1 MPLPKQKSEDEQEV
15 KIQLS
20 QGDLEK
26 VFKHFA
32 QKHAPAHIEHKY
44 MPRAYYD
51 SARLA
56 LHKNDLSLRMQY
68 KEGKKG
74 RLGGYEQTVKR
85 DLPAANGNLAAG
97 ALFRREVKDIMPS
110 HAPDLN
116 AVTDADTKA
125 AVLPFAKLKLKHIFT
140 AAIERRY
147 FNVSTGHGKKAAT
160 VELAFDVGEI
170 ILQSDGSRHQFFEIE
185 LERKAG
191 NAAAIDELREEI
203 LKMAPSAKVQP
214 LSKSKQGSQLYI
226 ASRKRKP

>member
-20 QGDLEK
+20 PGDLEK
-26 VFKHFA
+26 VFRHFA
-32 QKHAPAHIEHKY
+32 QKHAPSDIEHKY

-51 SARLA
+51 TARLT
-56 LHKNDLSLRMQY
+56 LFKNDISLRMQY

-74 RLGGYEQTVKR
+74 RLGGHEQTVKR
-85 DLPAANGNLAAG
+85 DLPAANGNLASG

-116 AVTDADTKA
+116 AVTDADTHE
-125 AVLPFAKLKLKHIFT
+125 AVKPFAKMKLKHIFT

-147 FNVSTGHGKKAAT
+147 FDVTVGHGKKAAT
-160 VELAFDVGEI
+160 VEMAFDVGEI
-170 ILQSDGSRHQFFEIE
+170 ILQSDGSRHKFFEIE
-185 LERKAG
+185 LERKSG
-191 NAAAIDELREEI
+191 NAGAIDALREEI
-203 LKMAPSAKVQP
+203 LKIAPNAKVQL